1 MSEHRYIPGHGNQS
15 AKILILTECP
25 TYDDL
30 TAGKLMSRHFTTKE
44 LLKESGINPLNC
56 WITSVS
62 KYFVPPNVGKR
73 RSSFDDRCKE
83 NGIDLQVHLNELQVE
98 INGINPNLILG
109 LGKSSL
115 YAATGRYD
123 ITSYRGSILNGFGK
137 KFIPTYNPEHLN
149 WQASDVEFKGYY
161 NRQIMSFDFRR
172 SVIQSQFPDIRRPN
186 RILEICN
193 NSAHLSEFL
202 NRWKHK
208 QRCSVDI
215 EAHGTYLPACIGFAF
230 DKSHGM
236 SVPLWNIDN
245 ISSIP
250 TSDLIQCWII
260 INYILNNYEIV
271 GANFNYDRDKIKRLG
286 FTVKKYISDT
296 RLKLFAINPELPTSL
311 AFGTS
316 LYTEEPF
323 YKNEGM
329 YKGSLH
335 DLFIGNARDAC
346 VTLEI
351 DENMEADLI
360 ELNQY
365 KYFYNYLMK
374 LPDMYWDI
382 EQLGLAIDPLKRDEL
397 LLKYITWDE
406 KIRYDLFKLTGA
418 EINFRSP
425 TQVSNL
431 LFDVYKLKNKGQG
444 TGEEALTD
452 LLNGAS
458 LKDPEK
464 RKVVELILEGRRVS
478 RTISSSLMALPD
490 YDGRLKTTYN
500 ICLNTG
506 RSSTGML
513 EEPIRPL
520 VEVVDENGKKKN
532 KAIGFPFQTMTK
544 HGDIGNDIRSMFV
557 AG

>member
-1 MSEHRYIPGHGNQS
+1 MDHKYIPGYGNQS
-15 AKILILTECP
+15 AKIMILLECP

-30 TAGKLMSRHFTTKE
+30 TANKLFSRHFTTKE
-44 LLKESGINPLNC
+44 LLKENGINPQSC

-62 KYFVPPNVGKR
+62 KYFVAPNVGKR
-73 RSSFDDRCKE
+73 RMSFSDRCKE
-83 NGIDLQVHLNELQVE
+83 QGIDLQVHLNELQVE
-98 INGINPNLILG
+98 INGIQPNLILG

-115 YAATGRYD
+115 FAATGRYD

-137 KFIPTYNPEHLN
+137 KFIATYNPEHLS
-149 WQASDVEFKGYY
+149 WQAQDVEFKGYY
-161 NRQIMSFDFRR
+161 NRQIMAFDFRR
-172 SVIQSQFPDIRRPN
+172 ALSQSQFPEIIRPN
-186 RILEICN
+186 RILEICK
-193 NSAHLSEFL
+193 NSAHLTEFL
-202 NRWKHK
+202 NRWKNK

-236 SVPLWNIDN
+236 SVPLWNTDD

-250 TSDLIQCWII
+250 TSDLVQCWII
-260 INYILNNYEIV
+260 INYILQNYDIV

-286 FTVKKYISDT
+286 FMVKSFISDT

-329 YKGSLH
+329 YKGQFH
-335 DLFIGNARDAC
+335 DLLIGNARDAC

-351 DENMEADLI
+351 DEAMEIDLD
-360 ELNQY
+360 ELNQR

-382 EQLGLAIDPLKRDEL
+382 EQLGLAIDPIKRDEL
-397 LLKYITWDE
+397 LLKYITADE
-406 KIRYDLFKLTGA
+406 KIRYELYKLVGI
-418 EINFRSP
+418 EINVASP
-425 TQVSNL
+425 TQVGTL
-431 LFDVYKLKNKGQG
+431 LFNVYKIKAKGQG
-444 TGEEALTD
+444 TGEEVLTD
-452 LLNGAS
+452 ILNS
-458 LKDPEK
+458 SQVKDPEK
-464 RKVVELILEGRRVS
+464 RKVIELILEGRRVR
-478 RTISSSLMALPD
+478 RTISSNLMALPD
-490 YDGRLKTTYN
+490 YDGRMKTTYN

-520 VEVVDENGKKKN
+520 IEVIDENGKKKN
-532 KAIGFPFQTMTK
+532 KAIGFPFQTISK
-544 HGDIGNDIRSMFV
+544 HSDFGDVRAMFIP
-557 AG
+557 